1 MIQAEERNGTR
12 SAEGG
17 NGEGNDNEADVEWS
31 QDQKRESG
39 WSQKLNDQQPADS
52 ASDPKR
58 SKKMLGTQ
66 DSLQKAS

>member
-12 SAEGG
+12 SAEGD
-17 NGEGNDNEADVEWS
+17 NGEGNDSEADVEWS

-39 WSQKLNDQQPADS
+39 WSQKLNDQQPAES
-52 ASDPKR
+52 TTDPKR
-58 SKKMLGTQ
+58 SKNVLGTQ